1 MKKNR
6 IFRALL
12 VSGASLA
19 LVACGSNKEAQTT
32 EEVVVVKPKVT
43 TEVVHIEDVEMV
55 ATFTGNAEG
64 YAVNNITPQ
73 QARRIKRLLVDVGDR
88 VSVGQKVAELDDSTL
103 AQAKAQYETA
113 KSAFERSDELYKFG
127 GESKAAWEATKT
139 NYEVAKLTYEN
150 LLENTTLLSPIAGV
164 VTARNYGNGDM
175 VSGLPIFVVQRI
187 NPIKVFVNVSE
198 SLYAHI
204 KRYMAVS
211 VEFDALPGHKFE
223 GKISRVNPSIDA
235 ATRTFEVEVAIQNN
249 HELIKPGMFG
259 RVTAI
264 YGKRKNVLVPDQAV
278 VKMLGSGDRF
288 IFVYNEDGT
297 VSYKKVELGLRMG
310 YKYEVLSGV
319 NDGDQV
325 VVSGQVALKDGV
337 AVELV
342 NE

>member
-1 MKKNR
+1 MEKNR

-73 QARRIKRLLVDVGDR
+73 QPRRIKRLLVDVGDR
-88 VSVGQKVAELDDSTL
+88 VSVGQKVAELDDSSL

-150 LLENTTLLSPIAGV
+150 LLENTTLISPIAGV
-164 VTARNYGNGDM
+164 VTARNYDNGDM
-175 VSGLPIFVVQRI
+175 VSGQPIFVVQRI

-204 KRYMAVS
+204 KRYMTVS

-259 RVTAI
+259 RVTAV

-288 IFVYNEDGT
+288 IYVYNADGT

>member
-1 MKKNR
+1 
-6 IFRALL
+6 
-12 VSGASLA
+12 
-19 LVACGSNKEAQTT
+19 
-32 EEVVVVKPKVT
+32 
-43 TEVVHIEDVEMV
+43 MV

-73 QARRIKRLLVDVGDR
+73 QPRRIKRLLVDVGDR
-88 VSVGQKVAELDDSTL
+88 VSVGQKVAELDDSSL

-150 LLENTTLLSPIAGV
+150 LLENTTLISPIAGV
-164 VTARNYGNGDM
+164 VTARNYDNGDM
-175 VSGLPIFVVQRI
+175 VSGQPIFVVQRI

-204 KRYMAVS
+204 KRYMTVS

-259 RVTAI
+259 RVTAV

-288 IFVYNEDGT
+288 IYVYNADGT

-337 AVELV
+337 AVELI